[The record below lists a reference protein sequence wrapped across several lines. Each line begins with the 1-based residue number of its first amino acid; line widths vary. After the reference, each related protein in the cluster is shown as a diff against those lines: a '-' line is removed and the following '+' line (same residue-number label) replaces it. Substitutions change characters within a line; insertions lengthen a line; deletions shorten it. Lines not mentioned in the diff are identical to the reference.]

1 MAFAASG
8 HESWQRPEA
17 DPPSLGIFL
26 VFSCIHRTPNFKHVL
41 KDGASSSCH
50 LRGCAVKHP
59 LCIILTMLIKKYEAC
74 YMIYMELKLFFVI
87 SILVLKV
94 GILGS
99 RSTLDQLAGCLGD
112 PNANTV
118 EGSFNALNKICE
130 DGMML
135 IKQTWDYP
143 DQETQHFVSWSAENL
158 LPKVM
163 QFPKHRFCS

>member
-26 VFSCIHRTPNFKHVL
+26 DTKLQARAEGWSK
-41 KDGASSSCH
+41 
-50 LRGCAVKHP
+50 
-59 LCIILTMLIKKYEAC
+59 
-74 YMIYMELKLFFVI
+74 LKLPPAWVRRQAPVI